1 MMKWARKLHL
11 YLGCFFTPL
20 LLFFILTGW
29 YQTINPERLKHPSEA
44 ETLLQKLRTVHVD
57 HIYPGE
63 DEFTKPSSPK
73 AFQVL
78 VVIMS
83 IAGTATIG
91 LGVYLAFR
99 TIRPQWALWAT
110 LGGGILIPILMLWIG
125 RS

>member
-29 YQTINPERLKHPSEA
+29 YQTVNPDRLKHPSEA

-57 HIYPGE
+57 QIYPGE

-73 AFQVL
+73 AFQAL
-78 VVIMS
+78 VVLMS
-83 IAGTATIG
+83 IAGTITIG
-91 LGVYLAFR
+91 LGLFLAFK
-99 TIRPQWALWAT
+99 TIRPKWALWVT
-110 LGGGILIPILMLWIG
+110 LAGGVLVPVLMLWIG
-125 RS
+125 HQ